1 MMRRLS
7 LAILTSVLLVAACNS
22 VKKPSNAN
30 FTKAINQ
37 YLQVHGQACTWIGQA
52 FPVDISDLLLKP
64 NFGIGS
70 KMAVLEQ
77 AGLLQSKDTVVTV
90 PEIFGP
96 SIQRRVKRYQPT
108 AAGRQYLQQ
117 NRTPLGQSAGF
128 CYATKTV
135 DSIVNWTEPTTIG
148 PTTQT
153 EVTYTY
159 KISSLA
165 PWAKR
170 TDIQNQFGDIRA
182 TIAGI
187 SKTDELAGLQ
197 LTNQGWEVPA
207 R

>member
-1 MMRRLS
+1 MRRLS
-7 LAILTSVLLVAACNS
+7 LAILASVLLVAACNS

-37 YLQVHGQACTWIGQA
+37 YLQVHGQACTWIGQE
-52 FPVDISDLLLKP
+52 FPVDVSESQLKP

-77 AGLLQSKDTVVTV
+77 AGLLQSTDTVVTV

-108 AAGRQYLQQ
+108 AAGRQYLQRSQ
-117 NRTPLGQSAGF
+117 APLGQSAGF
-128 CYATKTV
+128 CYGTKTV
-135 DSIVNWTEPTTIG
+135 DSIVKWTEPTTFG
-148 PTTQT
+148 SATQT